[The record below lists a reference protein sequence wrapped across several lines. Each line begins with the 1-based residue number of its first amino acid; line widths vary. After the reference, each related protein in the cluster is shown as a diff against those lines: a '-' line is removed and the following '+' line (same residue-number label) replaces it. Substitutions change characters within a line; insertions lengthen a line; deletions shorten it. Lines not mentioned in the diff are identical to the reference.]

1 MISTIFKSVMALWAI
16 QLLFPGVAKA
26 QPSPTVVFESGLGDG
41 AKAWRKTIDALPS
54 GSSVF
59 TYDRPGYGKTPSA
72 VTHRDPCTIAT
83 ELRARLLASGTRPPY
98 VLVGHSLGG
107 QYAYAFARLFPQD
120 VAGLI
125 LVDATAP
132 GHWPMLR
139 SKFPAAAS
147 LVKVMKATIF
157 SNTMRREFEAQEQ
170 CLADL
175 PQTPFPFAA
184 RVLVRTQPNEV
195 GGEGL
200 LDIEHE
206 MAQKWMRMTGAAA
219 IEPIARSGHYIQKD
233 QPRILADIIMDVGTV
248 QPSDSK

>member
-1 MISTIFKSVMALWAI
+1 MISTIFKSVMALLTT

-26 QPSPTVVFESGLGDG
+26 QHSPTVVFESGLGDG
-41 AKAWRKTIDALPS
+41 AKVWRKTIDALPS

-59 TYDRPGYGKTPSA
+59 TYDRPGYGKNPSA
-72 VTHRDPCTIAT
+72 VSPRDPCTIAT
-83 ELRARLLASGTRPPY
+83 ELRARLLASGTPPPY

-132 GHWPMLR
+132 GHWQMLQ

-147 LVKVMKATIF
+147 VVKVMKTTIF
-157 SNTMRREFEAQEQ
+157 SKAMRREFDAQEQ

-175 PQTPFPFAA
+175 PQTPLSFTT
-184 RVLVRTQPNEV
+184 RVLVRTQPDEM
-195 GGEGL
+195 GGERML
-200 LDIEHE
+200 NIEHE
-206 MAQKWMRMTGAAA
+206 MAQKWLRMTGAAA
-219 IEPIARSGHYIQKD
+219 TEPVDRSGHYIQKD
-233 QPRILADIIMDVGTV
+233 QPRILADIITRVGKV
-248 QPSDSK
+248 QPRGSE